1 MTPQKRKR
9 EVQVAMM
16 TPSKDPSVKSE
27 YMKVV
32 KKLLAEDCDNPLK
45 KQVLDFLWKAMT
57 KANFVRIQEV
67 LRWMQEAP
75 NYYAEY
81 LNLTGPKDAVEAE
94 RTLRTVLSNL
104 VEVVTGTYR
113 HLCELEKFAKQMD
126 ALEQAIESNTI
137 TDSTRVI

>member
-1 MTPQKRKR
+1 
-9 EVQVAMM
+9 
-16 TPSKDPSVKSE
+16 
-27 YMKVV
+27 
-32 KKLLAEDCDNPLK
+32 
-45 KQVLDFLWKAMT
+45 
-57 KANFVRIQEV
+57 
-67 LRWMQEAP
+67 MQEAP